1 MLTLGRGP
9 LALAAAMM
17 AKATGRKCVLA
28 LYREEDV
35 RTTYVSTARDC
46 STDASAMDSA
56 DDTNATD
63 SADDTNATDSAD
75 DTNATDS
82 ADDTNARYSED
93 ESLSELEIGRAELAE
108 DAGTCH
114 SSVWLVLIV

>member
-17 AKATGRKCVLA
+17 AKASGRKCVLA
-28 LYREEDV
+28 LYMEEDV

-56 DDTNATD
+56 DDTT
-63 SADDTNATDSAD
+63 ATDSAD

-114 SSVWLVLIV
+114 LSVWLVLIV

>member
-75 DTNATDS
+75 DTNA
-82 ADDTNARYSED
+82 RYSED